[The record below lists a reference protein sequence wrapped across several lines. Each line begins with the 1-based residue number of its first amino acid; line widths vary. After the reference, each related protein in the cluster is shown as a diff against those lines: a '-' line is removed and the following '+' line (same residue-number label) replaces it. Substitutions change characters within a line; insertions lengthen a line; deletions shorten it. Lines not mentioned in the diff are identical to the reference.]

1 MSMFSIFGRKVRGF
15 RVIEVFGL
23 GLLIAV
29 VLTVYLGK
37 TFAGK
42 ERNQI
47 ADVEQ
52 QIAQEQD
59 RVRMLRAEV
68 AYLEQPARLERLS
81 SQVLGLAP
89 IAAKHETTLQGL
101 AALAHPAAPAA
112 PTALA
117 AAAPDA
123 KTAVAAEAT
132 VAPAHPQPPLGAAAA
147 RGGLTP

>member
-1 MSMFSIFGRKVRGF
+1 MSLFSIFGRKVRGF
-15 RVIEVFGL
+15 RVIEVLGL

-52 QIAQEQD
+52 QIGQEQD
-59 RVRMLRAEV
+59 RVRLLKAEV
-68 AYLEQPARLERLS
+68 AYLEQPSRLERLS

-89 IAAKHETTLQGL
+89 VAPKHETTLEGL
-101 AALAHPAAPAA
+101 SALGHPVAPQLVAMAQAAPA
-112 PTALA
+112 PGA
-117 AAAPDA
+117 AI
-123 KTAVAAEAT
+123 AAEAT
-132 VAPAHPQPPLGAAAA
+132 AHPLPPLAPGAGK
-147 RGGLTP
+147 GGLTP